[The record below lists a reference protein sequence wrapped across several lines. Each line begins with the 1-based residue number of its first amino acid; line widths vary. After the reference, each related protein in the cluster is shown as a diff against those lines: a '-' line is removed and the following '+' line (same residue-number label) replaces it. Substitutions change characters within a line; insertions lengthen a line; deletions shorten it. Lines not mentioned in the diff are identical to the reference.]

1 MSNTYRGYTLAQ
13 IMSAIDHSVL
23 KPESSRDEI
32 LRACDV
38 AIEQQTA
45 SLCIRPIDVPL
56 AVEKLAGSSVPVCT
70 VIGFPHGT
78 STTATKAFETR
89 EAVLAGAA
97 EVDMVLNV
105 SALIAGDLETVETDI
120 AAVVTAAREANGFAL
135 VKVIFETALLNREQ
149 IITACRISEL
159 AGADFVKTSTGFAA
173 EGATIENVRL
183 MKDCVGDRLKVKAS
197 GGVRTLDQVIDF
209 LEAGADRC
217 GASATEKIVEQYKSS
232 AGLLNS

>member
-13 IMSAIDHSVL
+13 IMAAIDHSVL
-23 KPESSRDEI
+23 KPESSKADI
-32 LRACDV
+32 LKACEV
-38 AIEQQTA
+38 ASQQKTA
-45 SLCIRPIDVPL
+45 SLCIRPIDVPI
-56 AVEKLAGSSVPVCT
+56 AVGKLHGSGVPVCT

-78 STTATKAFETR
+78 TTTGTKVFETR
-89 EAVLAGAA
+89 EALAAGAA

-105 SALIAGDLETVETDI
+105 AALLDGDLATVQEDI
-120 AAVVTAAREANGFAL
+120 AAVVAAAKEVNPNAI

-149 IITACRISEL
+149 IVAACRLSEA

-173 EGATIENVRL
+173 AGATLENVAL
-183 MKDCVGDRLKVKAS
+183 MRECVGDRLKVKAS

-217 GASATEKIVEQYKSS
+217 GASATEKIVEEYKSR